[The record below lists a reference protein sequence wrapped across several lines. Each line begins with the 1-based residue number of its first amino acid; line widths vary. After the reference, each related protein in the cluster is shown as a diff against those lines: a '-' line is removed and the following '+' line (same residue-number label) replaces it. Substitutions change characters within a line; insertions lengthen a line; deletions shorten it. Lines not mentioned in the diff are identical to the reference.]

1 MSRLILDLK
10 TLSGV
15 QEVAGPYNAS
25 VLALF
30 SGEDFARSEI
40 LLTKRS
46 HRVATHAGQVAFPG
60 GGLEGIDGGDPVRTA
75 LRETEE
81 EVGLP
86 ASRLLAVGILPRFPT
101 VTGDFLVTPV
111 IGVAD
116 PGVRELPLKPDPL
129 EVAHA
134 AWVPVRKLVETR
146 SDEQRQ
152 VRGLELVLPVF
163 DWEGERV
170 WGLTALIFDLILK
183 RYGTLSP

>member
-1 MSRLILDLK
+1 M
-10 TLSGV
+10 
-15 QEVAGPYNAS
+15 QEIPKAYNAS

-60 GGLEGIDGGDPVRTA
+60 GGLETVDGGDPVRTA

-86 ASRLLAVGILPRFPT
+86 ADRLFAVGILPHFPT
-101 VTGDFLVTPV
+101 VTGDFLVAPV

-134 AWVPVRKLVETR
+134 SWIPVKRLVETR
-146 SDEQRQ
+146 SDERRR
-152 VRGLELVLPVF
+152 VRGRELVLPVF

-170 WGLTALIFDLILK
+170 WGLTALIFDLILR